1 MYQRRRPCTA
11 YEVAA
16 LPSVRS
22 VPRVRNVT
30 GADLPA
36 IQAIYAREVLTRT
49 ATFELDP
56 PDVAELARRVAAVQA
71 AGLPWLV
78 AEIDGAVAGYAYAG
92 PYRARPAYR
101 LTVENSVY
109 VDDAFLRRGVART
122 LMAEVIRL
130 CIAAGLREMVAVIG
144 DSANTASIGLHAALG
159 FRHVGTLTGV
169 GYKQGQWLDTV
180 IMQRPLA
187 R

>member
-1 MYQRRRPCTA
+1 M
-11 YEVAA
+11 
-16 LPSVRS
+16 PSVRD
-22 VPRVRNVT
+22 VAE
-30 GADLPA
+30 ADLPA

-49 ATFELDP
+49 ATFELEP
-56 PDVAELARRVAAVQA
+56 PGVAELECRVEAVRA
-71 AGLPWLV
+71 AGMPWLV

-109 VDDAFLRRGVART
+109 VDDAFLRRGVARV
-122 LMAEVIRL
+122 LMDEVIRR
-130 CIAAGLREMVAVIG
+130 CVEAGLREMVAVIG
-144 DSANTASIGLHAALG
+144 DSANAASIGLHAALG
-159 FRHVGTLTGV
+159 FRLVGTLTGV
-169 GYKQGQWLDTV
+169 GYKHGRWLDTV

>member
-1 MYQRRRPCTA
+1 M
-11 YEVAA
+11 
-16 LPSVRS
+16 PSIRS
-22 VPRVRNVT
+22 VAP
-30 GADLPA
+30 ADLAA

-49 ATFELDP
+49 ATFELEP
-56 PDVAELARRVAAVQA
+56 PDVEEMAQRVEAVRG

-78 AEIDGAVAGYAYAG
+78 AEIEGAVAGYAYAG
-92 PYRARPAYR
+92 PYRIRPAYR

-109 VDDAFLRRGVART
+109 VDDAFLRRGVGRA
-122 LMAEVIRL
+122 LLEELIRL
-130 CIAAGLREMVAVIG
+130 CTRLGRREMVAVIG
-144 DSANTASIGLHAALG
+144 DSANAASVGLHAAAG

-169 GYKQGQWLDTV
+169 GHKFGRWLDTV

>member
-1 MYQRRRPCTA
+1 MT
-11 YEVAA
+11 
-16 LPSVRS
+16 SVRD
-22 VPRVRNVT
+22 VAT
-30 GADLPA
+30 ADLPA
-36 IQAIYAREVLTRT
+36 IRAIYEREVLTRT

-56 PDVAELARRVAAVQA
+56 PDVAELARRVEAVRA

-109 VDDAFLRRGVART
+109 VDDAFLRRGVARV
-122 LMAEVIRL
+122 LMDEVIRR
-130 CIAAGLREMVAVIG
+130 CVEAGLREMVAVIG
-144 DSANTASIGLHAALG
+144 DSANAASIGLHEALG
-159 FRHVGTLTGV
+159 FRLIGTLTGV
-169 GYKQGQWLDTV
+169 GHKHGRWLDTV

>member
-1 MYQRRRPCTA
+1 M
-11 YEVAA
+11 
-16 LPSVRS
+16 PSVRS
-22 VPRVRNVT
+22 VVA
-30 GADLPA
+30 ADLPA

-49 ATFELDP
+49 ATFELEP
-56 PDVAELARRVAAVQA
+56 PDVDEMARRVEAVRA

-78 AEIDGAVAGYAYAG
+78 AEIEGAVAGYAYAG

-109 VDDAFLRRGVART
+109 VDDAFLRRGVGRA
-122 LMAEVIRL
+122 LLAELIRICTEL
-130 CIAAGLREMVAVIG
+130 GRREMVAIIG
-144 DSANTASIGLHAALG
+144 DSANAASIGLHATAG

-169 GYKQGQWLDTV
+169 GHKFGCWLDTV

>member
-1 MYQRRRPCTA
+1 LT
-11 YEVAA
+11 
-16 LPSVRS
+16 SVRD
-22 VPRVRNVT
+22 VAT
-30 GADLPA
+30 ADLPA
-36 IQAIYAREVLTRT
+36 IRAIYEREVLTRT

-56 PDVAELARRVAAVQA
+56 PDVAELARRVEAVRA

-109 VDDAFLRRGVART
+109 VDDAFLRRGVARV
-122 LMAEVIRL
+122 LMDEVIRR
-130 CIAAGLREMVAVIG
+130 CVEAGLREMVAVIG
-144 DSANTASIGLHAALG
+144 DSANAASIGLHEALG
-159 FRHVGTLTGV
+159 FRLIGTLTGV
-169 GYKQGQWLDTV
+169 GHKHGRWLDTV

>member
-1 MYQRRRPCTA
+1 M
-11 YEVAA
+11 
-16 LPSVRS
+16 PSVRD
-22 VPRVRNVT
+22 VT
-30 GADLPA
+30 EADLPV
-36 IQAIYAREVLTRT
+36 IQAIYAREVLSRT
-49 ATFELDP
+49 ATFELEP
-56 PDVAELARRVAAVQA
+56 PDVAELERRVEAVLA

-101 LTVENSVY
+101 LTVEDSVY
-109 VDDAFLRRGVART
+109 VDDAFLRRGVARV
-122 LMAEVIRL
+122 LLGELIRV
-130 CIAAGLREMVAVIG
+130 CTQAGRREMVAVIG
-144 DSANTASIGLHAALG
+144 DSANHASVGLHAAMG

-180 IMQRPLA
+180 IMQRALA

>member
-1 MYQRRRPCTA
+1 MPSIRS
-11 YEVAA
+11 VAA
-16 LPSVRS
+16 
-22 VPRVRNVT
+22 
-30 GADLPA
+30 ADLPA

-49 ATFELDP
+49 ATFELEP
-56 PDVAELARRVAAVQA
+56 PGVEEMGQRVEAVRS

-78 AEIDGAVAGYAYAG
+78 AEIEGAVAGYAYAG
-92 PYRARPAYR
+92 PYRTRPAYR

-109 VDDAFLRRGVART
+109 VDDAFLRRGVGRA
-122 LMAEVIRL
+122 LLEELIRL
-130 CIAAGLREMVAVIG
+130 CTRLGRREMVAVIG
-144 DSANTASIGLHAALG
+144 DSANAASVGLHAAAG

-169 GYKQGQWLDTV
+169 GHKFGRWLDTV

>member
-1 MYQRRRPCTA
+1 M
-11 YEVAA
+11 
-16 LPSVRS
+16 PSVRG
-22 VPRVRNVT
+22 VAE
-30 GADLPA
+30 ADLPA
-36 IQAIYAREVLTRT
+36 IQKIYAREVLTRT
-49 ATFELDP
+49 ATFELEP
-56 PDVAELARRVAAVQA
+56 PDVTELAGRVEAVLA

-78 AEIDGAVAGYAYAG
+78 AEIDGQVAGYAYAG

-109 VDDAFLRRGVART
+109 VDDAFLRRGVARV
-122 LMAEVIRL
+122 LLGELIRI
-130 CIAAGLREMVAVIG
+130 CTGAGRREMVAIIG
-144 DSANTASIGLHAALG
+144 DSANHASVGLHAAMG

-169 GYKQGQWLDTV
+169 GYKFGRWLDTV

>member
-1 MYQRRRPCTA
+1 
-11 YEVAA
+11 
-16 LPSVRS
+16 LPSIRS
-22 VPRVRNVT
+22 AAA
-30 GADLPA
+30 ADLRA
-36 IQAIYAREVLTRT
+36 IQAIYAREVSTRT
-49 ATFELDP
+49 ATFELEP
-56 PDVAELARRVAAVQA
+56 PDVDEMAQRVEAVRA

-78 AEIDGAVAGYAYAG
+78 AEIEGAVAGYAYAG

-109 VDDAFLRRGVART
+109 VDDAFLRRGVGRA
-122 LMAEVIRL
+122 LLAELIRI
-130 CIAAGLREMVAVIG
+130 CTGLGRREMVAIIG
-144 DSANTASIGLHAALG
+144 DSANAASIGLHAAAG

-169 GYKQGQWLDTV
+169 GHKLGRWLDTV